1 MLPFLTR
8 LDCYFYSEALLC
20 IIDTVLHGAG
30 FPIVYSLWIKHRWDT
45 VFPICRSFITFSATS
60 AYLYSCSKELQLKW
74 QAWYYCWMWGTMWG
88 CSCLQLGAAVQEPY
102 LVGIINWW
110 GMCMDQLSKCNC
122 IVHMQ
127 RQGLRL
133 GACMW
138 RCRCTSTVWHR
149 LHGWREGT
157 LCQCVHWQ
165 RQLQGWRLGA
175 LCQCVHWQR

>member
-8 LDCYFYSEALLC
+8 LDCYFYSEALLY

-30 FPIVYSLWIKHRWDT
+30 LPIVYSLWIKHRWDT

-133 GACMW
+133 GGLGLGLGLGCPCLVTN
-138 RCRCTSTVWHR
+138 RNCTPAAILVGRPFSLVSRPAFR
-149 LHGWREGT
+149 L
-157 LCQCVHWQ
+157 L
-165 RQLQGWRLGA
+165 
-175 LCQCVHWQR
+175 